1 MPCAPDHAG
10 RGGISMETLRDL
22 FEYVVRTAPQ
32 DRPLMRARAGGR
44 WVTLTAAQFAAQTR
58 ETAGRLAQAGVK
70 AGDRVVL
77 FCENRPQWH
86 IVDFA
91 CHLLGAVPVPLYP
104 TLPANQVQYIVAE
117 SGAGAL
123 LVSGKERA
131 RTAVQAA
138 ATIPGVRVIGI
149 DPDLAEGVPG
159 LDSLALPPQPPAAA
173 PLSGTTLAS
182 LIYTSG
188 TTGEPKGVMLSHR
201 NFISQIEALQ
211 PLYPIYPTDE
221 VISFLP
227 LSHVYARIVDYLFLY
242 CGCQITYVSPPEKVV
257 EYIAEVKPTIMGSF
271 PGLYEKAYVRILS
284 RLQQEG
290 GLKARLFAW
299 AMRVGRKARTAVWMD
314 RRPGILTRLTDA
326 LAKKLAF
333 SKVLERFGG
342 RLKFTV
348 SGGAP
353 LTREIAEFFDIIGLP
368 ILNGYG
374 LTESSP
380 VIAVN
385 RLETNRLGS
394 VGPAAPG
401 VEIHIAEDGEIFA
414 RGPNIM
420 LGYWHKPDATK
431 EAVDVD
437 GWLHTGDIGHLDP
450 DGFLFITDR
459 KKNLIATTGGK
470 KVAPEPI
477 EARLRASPYI
487 AQAVCVGERR
497 PYITALI
504 LPNFENLEAYFKE
517 RGLRGMNR
525 EQMSQHQ
532 LTRALVEAAVKEAN
546 ADLATFERIRRVEV
560 LAKDFSLEAGEI
572 TPKLN
577 VRRNVIVEHYQTV
590 IDEMYLKTHRPGEY
604 GLDEQEVGRG
614 E

>member
-1 MPCAPDHAG
+1 
-10 RGGISMETLRDL
+10 
-22 FEYVVRTAPQ
+22 
-32 DRPLMRARAGGR
+32 MRARAGGR
-44 WVTLTAAQFAAQTR
+44 WVTLAAAQFAAKTR

-173 PLSGTTLAS
+173 PLTGTTLAS

-201 NFISQIEALQ
+201 NFISQIKALR

-257 EYIAEVKPTIMGSF
+257 EYITEVKPTIMGSF
-271 PGLYEKAYVRILS
+271 PGLYEKAYVRIVS
-284 RLQQEG
+284 RLQHEG
-290 GLKARLFAW
+290 GLRARLFAW
-299 AMRVGRKARTAVWMD
+299 ALRVGRKARGAIWQG
-314 RRPGILTRLTDA
+314 RRPGLLTRLQYA
-326 LAKKLAF
+326 VARKLVFA
-333 SKVLERFGG
+333 KVLERFGG

-353 LTREIAEFFDIIGLP
+353 LAREVAEFFDIVGLP

-380 VIAVN
+380 VITVN

-394 VGPAAPG
+394 VGPTAPG
-401 VEIHIAEDGEIFA
+401 VEIHIAQDGEILA

-420 LGYWHKPDATK
+420 LGYWHKPEATK
-431 EAVDVD
+431 EAVDAG
-437 GWLHTGDIGHLDP
+437 GWLHTGDIGHLDK

-459 KKNLIATTGGK
+459 KKNLIATSGGK

-477 EARLRASPYI
+477 EARLRTSPYI

-504 LPNFENLEAYFKE
+504 VPNFENLEGYLNE
-517 RGLRGMNR
+517 HGIHGPTR
-525 EQMSQHQ
+525 EQVAEHP

-546 ADLATFERIRRVEV
+546 ADLAPFERIRRVEI
-560 LAKDFSLEAGEI
+560 LTKEFSLDAGEI

-577 VRRNVIVEHYQTV
+577 VRRNVITELYQAV
-590 IDEMYLKTHRPGEY
+590 IDGMYLKTHRPGEY
-604 GLDEQEVGRG
+604 ELDEHARAVVTADR
-614 E
+614 

>member
-1 MPCAPDHAG
+1 
-10 RGGISMETLRDL
+10 METLRDL
-22 FEYVVRTAPQ
+22 FEHVVRTAPQ

-58 ETAGRLAQAGVK
+58 ETAGRLSQAGVK

-104 TLPANQVQYIVAE
+104 TLPANQVQYIVAD
-117 SGAGAL
+117 SGAGVL

-138 ATIPGVRVIGI
+138 ANTPGVRVIGI

-173 PLSGTTLAS
+173 PLTGTTLAS

-201 NFISQIEALQ
+201 NFISQIEALR

-271 PGLYEKAYVRILS
+271 PGLYEKAYVRIVS
-284 RLQQEG
+284 RLQHEG
-290 GLKARLFAW
+290 GLRARLFAW
-299 AMRVGRKARTAVWMD
+299 ALRVGRKARGAIWQG
-314 RRPGILTRLTDA
+314 RRPGLLTRLQYA
-326 LAKKLAF
+326 VARKLVFA
-333 SKVLERFGG
+333 KVLERFGG

-353 LTREIAEFFDIIGLP
+353 LAREVAEFFDIVGLP

-380 VIAVN
+380 VITVN

-394 VGPAAPG
+394 VGPTAPG
-401 VEIHIAEDGEIFA
+401 VEIHIAQDGEILA

-420 LGYWHKPDATK
+420 LGYWHKPEATK
-431 EAVDVD
+431 EAVDAG
-437 GWLHTGDIGHLDP
+437 GWLHTGDIGHLDN

-459 KKNLIATTGGK
+459 KKNLIATSGGK

-477 EARLRASPYI
+477 EARLRTSPYI

-504 LPNFENLEAYFKE
+504 VPNFENLEGYLNE
-517 RGLRGMNR
+517 HGIHGLTR
-525 EQMSQHQ
+525 EQVAEHP

-546 ADLATFERIRRVEV
+546 ADLAPFERIRRVEI
-560 LAKDFSLEAGEI
+560 LTKEFSLDAGEI

-577 VRRNVIVEHYQTV
+577 VRRNVITEHYQAV

-604 GLDEQEVGRG
+604 ELDEQARAVVTADR
-614 E
+614 

>member
-1 MPCAPDHAG
+1 
-10 RGGISMETLRDL
+10 
-22 FEYVVRTAPQ
+22 
-32 DRPLMRARAGGR
+32 MRARAGGR

-138 ATIPGVRVIGI
+138 ATTPGVRVIGI

-173 PLSGTTLAS
+173 PLTGTTLAS

-201 NFISQIEALQ
+201 NFISQIEALR

-257 EYIAEVKPTIMGSF
+257 EYIAEIKPTIMGSF
-271 PGLYEKAYVRILS
+271 PGLYEKAYVRIVS
-284 RLQQEG
+284 RLQHEG
-290 GLKARLFAW
+290 GLRARLFAW
-299 AMRVGRKARTAVWMD
+299 ALRVGRKARGAIWQG
-314 RRPGILTRLTDA
+314 RRPGLLTRLQYA
-326 LAKKLAF
+326 VARKLVFA
-333 SKVLERFGG
+333 KVLERFGG

-353 LTREIAEFFDIIGLP
+353 LAREVAEFFDIVGLP

-380 VIAVN
+380 VITVN

-394 VGPAAPG
+394 VGPTAPG
-401 VEIHIAEDGEIFA
+401 VEIHIAQDGEILA

-420 LGYWHKPDATK
+420 LGYWHKPEATK
-431 EAVDVD
+431 EAVDAG
-437 GWLHTGDIGHLDP
+437 GWLHTGDIGHLDK

-459 KKNLIATTGGK
+459 KKNLIATSGGK

-477 EARLRASPYI
+477 EARLRTSPYI

-504 LPNFENLEAYFKE
+504 VPNFENLEGYLNE
-517 RGLRGMNR
+517 HGIHGPTR
-525 EQMSQHQ
+525 EQVAEHP

-546 ADLATFERIRRVEV
+546 ADLAPFERIRRVEI
-560 LAKDFSLEAGEI
+560 LTKEFSLDAGEM

-577 VRRNVIVEHYQTV
+577 VRRNVITEHYQAV

-604 GLDEQEVGRG
+604 ELDEHARAVVTADR
-614 E
+614 

>member
-1 MPCAPDHAG
+1 
-10 RGGISMETLRDL
+10 
-22 FEYVVRTAPQ
+22 
-32 DRPLMRARAGGR
+32 MRARAGGR
-44 WVTLTAAQFAAQTR
+44 WVTLAAAQFAAQTR

-104 TLPANQVQYIVAE
+104 TLPANQVQYIVAD
-117 SGAGAL
+117 SGAGVL

-271 PGLYEKAYVRILS
+271 PGLYEKAYVRIVS
-284 RLQQEG
+284 RLQHEG
-290 GLKARLFAW
+290 GLRARLFAW
-299 AMRVGRKARTAVWMD
+299 ALRVGRKARGAIWQG
-314 RRPGILTRLTDA
+314 RRPGLLTRLQYA
-326 LAKKLAF
+326 VARKLVFA
-333 SKVLERFGG
+333 KVLERFGG

-353 LTREIAEFFDIIGLP
+353 LAREVAEFFDIVGLP

-380 VIAVN
+380 VITVN

-394 VGPAAPG
+394 VGPTAPG
-401 VEIHIAEDGEIFA
+401 VEIHIAEDGEILA

-420 LGYWHKPDATK
+420 LGYWHKPEATK
-431 EAVDVD
+431 EAVDAA
-437 GWLHTGDIGHLDP
+437 GWLHTGDIGHLDK

-477 EARLRASPYI
+477 EARLRTSPYI

-504 LPNFENLEAYFKE
+504 VPNFENLEGYLNE
-517 RGLRGMNR
+517 HGIHGLTR
-525 EQMSQHQ
+525 EQVAEHP

-546 ADLATFERIRRVEV
+546 ADLAPFERIRRVEI
-560 LAKDFSLEAGEI
+560 LTKEFSLDAGEI

-577 VRRNVIVEHYQTV
+577 VRRNVITEHYQAV

-604 GLDEQEVGRG
+604 ELDEQARAVVTADR
-614 E
+614 

>member
-1 MPCAPDHAG
+1 
-10 RGGISMETLRDL
+10 
-22 FEYVVRTAPQ
+22 
-32 DRPLMRARAGGR
+32 MRARAGGR

-104 TLPANQVQYIVAE
+104 TLPANQVQYIVAD

-173 PLSGTTLAS
+173 PLTGTTLAS

-271 PGLYEKAYVRILS
+271 PGLYEKAYVRIVS
-284 RLQQEG
+284 RLQHEG
-290 GLKARLFAW
+290 GLRARLFAW
-299 AMRVGRKARTAVWMD
+299 ALRVGRKARGAIWQG
-314 RRPGILTRLTDA
+314 RRPGLLTRLQYA
-326 LAKKLAF
+326 VARKLVFA
-333 SKVLERFGG
+333 KVLERFGG

-353 LTREIAEFFDIIGLP
+353 LAREVAEFFDIVGLP

-380 VIAVN
+380 VITVN

-394 VGPAAPG
+394 VGPTAPG
-401 VEIHIAEDGEIFA
+401 VEIHIAQDGEILA

-420 LGYWHKPDATK
+420 LGYWHKPEATK
-431 EAVDVD
+431 EAVDAG
-437 GWLHTGDIGHLDP
+437 GWLHTGDIGHLDK

-459 KKNLIATTGGK
+459 KKNLIATSGGK

-477 EARLRASPYI
+477 EARLRTSPYI

-504 LPNFENLEAYFKE
+504 VPNFENLEGYLNE
-517 RGLRGMNR
+517 HGIHGPTR
-525 EQMSQHQ
+525 EQVAEHP

-546 ADLATFERIRRVEV
+546 ADLAPFERIRRVEI
-560 LAKDFSLEAGEI
+560 LTKEFSLDAGEI

-577 VRRNVIVEHYQTV
+577 VRRNVITEHYQAV

-604 GLDEQEVGRG
+604 ELDEHARAVVTADR
-614 E
+614 

>member
-1 MPCAPDHAG
+1 
-10 RGGISMETLRDL
+10 METLRDL
-22 FEYVVRTAPQ
+22 FEHVLRTIPP
-32 DRPLMRARAGGR
+32 DRPLMRARTRGR
-44 WVTLTAAQFAAQTR
+44 WMTLTTAQFASQTR
-58 ETAGRLAQAGVK
+58 QTAARLAGAGVN
-70 AGDRVVL
+70 AGDRVAL
-77 FCENRPQWH
+77 FSENRPQWH
-86 IVDFA
+86 IIDFA

-104 TLPANQVQYIVAE
+104 TLPAKQVQYIVAD
-117 SGAGAL
+117 SGAKVL
-123 LVSGKERA
+123 VVSGKERA

-138 ATIPGVRVIGI
+138 AATPGVRVIGI
-149 DPDLAEGVPG
+149 DPDLADGVPG
-159 LDSLALPPQPPAAA
+159 LDSLALPPQAPAAP
-173 PLSGTTLAS
+173 PLTDTDLAS

-188 TTGEPKGVMLSHR
+188 TMGEPKGVMLSHR
-201 NFISQIEALQ
+201 NFTSQINALR
-211 PLYPIYPTDE
+211 PLYPIFSTDE

-227 LSHVYARIVDYLFLY
+227 LSHIYARILDYLFLY

-257 EYIAEVKPTIMGSF
+257 EYIAEVRPTIMGSF

-314 RRPGILTRLTDA
+314 RRPGILTRLEDA
-326 LAKKLAF
+326 LAKKLVF

-504 LPNFENLEAYFKE
+504 VPNFENLEAYFKE
-517 RGLRGMNR
+517 RGLRGMTR

-577 VRRNVIVEHYQTV
+577 VRRNVIVEHYQSV

-604 GLDEQEVGRG
+604 G
-614 E
+614 

>member
-1 MPCAPDHAG
+1 
-10 RGGISMETLRDL
+10 
-22 FEYVVRTAPQ
+22 
-32 DRPLMRARAGGR
+32 MRARAGGR

-104 TLPANQVQYIVAE
+104 TLPANQVQYIVAD
-117 SGAGAL
+117 SGAGVL

-173 PLSGTTLAS
+173 PLTGTTLAS

-271 PGLYEKAYVRILS
+271 PGLYEKAYVRIVS
-284 RLQQEG
+284 RLQHEG
-290 GLKARLFAW
+290 GLRARLFAW
-299 AMRVGRKARTAVWMD
+299 ALRVGRKARGAIWQG
-314 RRPGILTRLTDA
+314 RRPGLLTRLQYA
-326 LAKKLAF
+326 VARKLVFA
-333 SKVLERFGG
+333 KVLERFGG

-353 LTREIAEFFDIIGLP
+353 LAREVAEFFDIVGLP

-380 VIAVN
+380 VITVN

-394 VGPAAPG
+394 VGPTAPG
-401 VEIHIAEDGEIFA
+401 VEIHIAEDGEILA

-420 LGYWHKPDATK
+420 LGYWHKPEATK
-431 EAVDVD
+431 EAVDAG
-437 GWLHTGDIGHLDP
+437 GWLHTGDIGHLDK

-459 KKNLIATTGGK
+459 KKNLIATSGGK

-477 EARLRASPYI
+477 EARLRTSPYI

-504 LPNFENLEAYFKE
+504 VPNFENLEGYLNEHGIHGLTRE
-517 RGLRGMNR
+517 RVA
-525 EQMSQHQ
+525 EHQ

-546 ADLATFERIRRVEV
+546 ADLAPFERIRRVEI
-560 LAKDFSLEAGEI
+560 LTKEFSLDAGEI

-577 VRRNVIVEHYQTV
+577 VRRNVITEHYQAV

-604 GLDEQEVGRG
+604 ELDEHARAVVTADR
-614 E
+614 

>member
-1 MPCAPDHAG
+1 
-10 RGGISMETLRDL
+10 
-22 FEYVVRTAPQ
+22 
-32 DRPLMRARAGGR
+32 MRARAGGR
-44 WVTLTAAQFAAQTR
+44 WVTLTAVQFAAQTR

-104 TLPANQVQYIVAE
+104 TLPANQVQYIVAD
-117 SGAGAL
+117 SRAGAL

-173 PLSGTTLAS
+173 PLTGTTLAS

-201 NFISQIEALQ
+201 NFISQIEALR

-271 PGLYEKAYVRILS
+271 PGLYEKAYVRIVS
-284 RLQQEG
+284 RLQHEG
-290 GLKARLFAW
+290 GLRARLFAW
-299 AMRVGRKARTAVWMD
+299 ALRVGRKARGAIWQG
-314 RRPGILTRLTDA
+314 RRPGLLTRLQYA
-326 LAKKLAF
+326 VARKLVFA
-333 SKVLERFGG
+333 KVLERFGG

-353 LTREIAEFFDIIGLP
+353 LAREVAEFFDIVGLP

-380 VIAVN
+380 VITVN

-394 VGPAAPG
+394 VGPTAPG
-401 VEIHIAEDGEIFA
+401 VEIHIAEDGEILA

-420 LGYWHKPDATK
+420 LGYWHKPEATK
-431 EAVDVD
+431 EAVDAG
-437 GWLHTGDIGHLDP
+437 GWLHTGDIGHLDK

-459 KKNLIATTGGK
+459 KKNLIATSGGK

-477 EARLRASPYI
+477 EARLRTSPYI

-504 LPNFENLEAYFKE
+504 VPNFENLEGYLNE
-517 RGLRGMNR
+517 HGIHGPTR
-525 EQMSQHQ
+525 EQVAEHP

-546 ADLATFERIRRVEV
+546 ADLAPFERIRRVEI
-560 LAKDFSLEAGEI
+560 LTKEFSLDAGEI

-577 VRRNVIVEHYQTV
+577 VRRNVITEHYQAV

-604 GLDEQEVGRG
+604 ELDEHARAVVTADR
-614 E
+614 

>member
-1 MPCAPDHAG
+1 
-10 RGGISMETLRDL
+10 
-22 FEYVVRTAPQ
+22 
-32 DRPLMRARAGGR
+32 MRARAGGR

-58 ETAGRLAQAGVK
+58 ETAGRLSQAGVK

-104 TLPANQVQYIVAE
+104 TLPANQVQYIVAD
-117 SGAGAL
+117 SGAGVL

-138 ATIPGVRVIGI
+138 ANTPGVRVIGI

-173 PLSGTTLAS
+173 PLTGTTLAS

-201 NFISQIEALQ
+201 NFISQIKALQ

-271 PGLYEKAYVRILS
+271 PGLYEKAYVRIVS
-284 RLQQEG
+284 RLQHEG
-290 GLKARLFAW
+290 GLRARLFAW
-299 AMRVGRKARTAVWMD
+299 ALRVGRKARGAIWQG
-314 RRPGILTRLTDA
+314 RRPGLLTRLQYA
-326 LAKKLAF
+326 VARKLVFA
-333 SKVLERFGG
+333 KVLERFGG

-353 LTREIAEFFDIIGLP
+353 LAREVAEFFDIVGLP

-380 VIAVN
+380 VITVN

-394 VGPAAPG
+394 VGPTAPG
-401 VEIHIAEDGEIFA
+401 VEIHIAEDGEILA

-420 LGYWHKPDATK
+420 LGYWHKPEATK
-431 EAVDVD
+431 EAVDAG
-437 GWLHTGDIGHLDP
+437 GWLHTGDIGHLDN

-459 KKNLIATTGGK
+459 KKNLIATSGGK

-477 EARLRASPYI
+477 EARLRTSPYI

-504 LPNFENLEAYFKE
+504 VPNFENLEGYLNE
-517 RGLRGMNR
+517 HGIHGLTR
-525 EQMSQHQ
+525 EQVAEHP

-546 ADLATFERIRRVEV
+546 ADLAPFERIRRVEI
-560 LAKDFSLEAGEI
+560 LTKEFSLDAGEI

-577 VRRNVIVEHYQTV
+577 VRRNVITEHYQAV

-604 GLDEQEVGRG
+604 ELDEQARAVVTADRCRA
-614 E
+614 

>member
-1 MPCAPDHAG
+1 
-10 RGGISMETLRDL
+10 
-22 FEYVVRTAPQ
+22 
-32 DRPLMRARAGGR
+32 MRARAGGR
-44 WVTLTAAQFAAQTR
+44 WVPLTAAQFAAQTR

-104 TLPANQVQYIVAE
+104 TLPANQVQYIVAD
-117 SGAGAL
+117 SGAGVL

-173 PLSGTTLAS
+173 PLTGTTLAS

-201 NFISQIEALQ
+201 NFISQIEALR

-271 PGLYEKAYVRILS
+271 PGLYEKAYVRIVS
-284 RLQQEG
+284 RLQHEG
-290 GLKARLFAW
+290 GLRARLFAW
-299 AMRVGRKARTAVWMD
+299 ALRVGRKARGAIWQG
-314 RRPGILTRLTDA
+314 RRPGLLTRLQYA
-326 LAKKLAF
+326 VARKLVFA
-333 SKVLERFGG
+333 KVLERFGG

-353 LTREIAEFFDIIGLP
+353 LAREVAEFFDIVGLP

-380 VIAVN
+380 VITVN

-394 VGPAAPG
+394 VGPTAPG
-401 VEIHIAEDGEIFA
+401 VEIHIAEDGEILA

-420 LGYWHKPDATK
+420 LGYWHKPEATK
-431 EAVDVD
+431 EAVDAA
-437 GWLHTGDIGHLDP
+437 GWLHTGDIGHLDK

-477 EARLRASPYI
+477 EARLRTSPYI

-504 LPNFENLEAYFKE
+504 VPNFENLEGYLNEHGIHGLTRE
-517 RGLRGMNR
+517 RVA
-525 EQMSQHQ
+525 EHQ

-546 ADLATFERIRRVEV
+546 ADLAPFERIRRVEI
-560 LAKDFSLEAGEI
+560 LTKEFSLDAGEI

-577 VRRNVIVEHYQTV
+577 VRRNVITEHYQAV

-604 GLDEQEVGRG
+604 ELDEQARAVVTADR
-614 E
+614 

>member
-1 MPCAPDHAG
+1 
-10 RGGISMETLRDL
+10 
-22 FEYVVRTAPQ
+22 
-32 DRPLMRARAGGR
+32 MRARAGGR

-104 TLPANQVQYIVAE
+104 TLPANQVQYIVAD

-271 PGLYEKAYVRILS
+271 PGLYEKAYVRIVS
-284 RLQQEG
+284 RLQHEG
-290 GLKARLFAW
+290 GLRARLFAW
-299 AMRVGRKARTAVWMD
+299 ALRVGRKARGAIWQG
-314 RRPGILTRLTDA
+314 RRPGLLTRLQYA
-326 LAKKLAF
+326 VARKLVFA
-333 SKVLERFGG
+333 KVLERFGG

-353 LTREIAEFFDIIGLP
+353 LAREVAEFFDIVGLP

-380 VIAVN
+380 VITVN

-394 VGPAAPG
+394 VGPTAPG
-401 VEIHIAEDGEIFA
+401 VEIHIAEDGEILA

-420 LGYWHKPDATK
+420 LGYWHKPEATK
-431 EAVDVD
+431 EAVDAG
-437 GWLHTGDIGHLDP
+437 GWLHTGDIGHLDK

-459 KKNLIATTGGK
+459 KKNLIATSGGK

-477 EARLRASPYI
+477 EARLRTSPYI

-504 LPNFENLEAYFKE
+504 VPNFENLEGYLNEHGIHGPTRE
-517 RGLRGMNR
+517 RVA
-525 EQMSQHQ
+525 EHP

-546 ADLATFERIRRVEV
+546 ADLAPFERIRRVEI
-560 LAKDFSLEAGEI
+560 LTKEFSLDAGEI

-577 VRRNVIVEHYQTV
+577 VRRNVITEHYQAV

-604 GLDEQEVGRG
+604 ELDEQARAVVTADR
-614 E
+614 

>member
-1 MPCAPDHAG
+1 
-10 RGGISMETLRDL
+10 
-22 FEYVVRTAPQ
+22 
-32 DRPLMRARAGGR
+32 MRARAGGR

-104 TLPANQVQYIVAE
+104 TLPANQVQYIVAD
-117 SGAGAL
+117 SGAGVL

-173 PLSGTTLAS
+173 PLTGTTLAS

-201 NFISQIEALQ
+201 NFISQIEALR

-271 PGLYEKAYVRILS
+271 PGLYEKAYVRIVS
-284 RLQQEG
+284 RLQHEG
-290 GLKARLFAW
+290 GLRARLFAW
-299 AMRVGRKARTAVWMD
+299 ALRVGRKARGAIWQG
-314 RRPGILTRLTDA
+314 RRPGLLTRLQYA
-326 LAKKLAF
+326 VARKLVFA
-333 SKVLERFGG
+333 KVLERFGG

-353 LTREIAEFFDIIGLP
+353 LAREVAEFFDIVGLP

-380 VIAVN
+380 VITVN

-394 VGPAAPG
+394 VGPTAPG
-401 VEIHIAEDGEIFA
+401 VEIHIAEDGEILA

-420 LGYWHKPDATK
+420 LGYWHKPEATK
-431 EAVDVD
+431 EAVDAG
-437 GWLHTGDIGHLDP
+437 GWLHTGDIGHLDK

-459 KKNLIATTGGK
+459 KKNLIATSGGK

-477 EARLRASPYI
+477 EARLRTSPYI

-504 LPNFENLEAYFKE
+504 VPNFENLEGYLNE
-517 RGLRGMNR
+517 HGIHGPTR
-525 EQMSQHQ
+525 EQVAEHP
-532 LTRALVEAAVKEAN
+532 LIRALVEAAVKEAN
-546 ADLATFERIRRVEV
+546 ADLAPFERIRRVEI
-560 LAKDFSLEAGEI
+560 LTKEFSLDAGEI

-577 VRRNVIVEHYQTV
+577 VRRNVITEHYQAV

-604 GLDEQEVGRG
+604 ELDEHARAVVTADR
-614 E
+614 

>member
-1 MPCAPDHAG
+1 M
-10 RGGISMETLRDL
+10 
-22 FEYVVRTAPQ
+22 
-32 DRPLMRARAGGR
+32 
-44 WVTLTAAQFAAQTR
+44 TLTTAQFASQTR
-58 ETAGRLAQAGVK
+58 QTAARLAGAGVN
-70 AGDRVVL
+70 AGDRVAL
-77 FCENRPQWH
+77 FSENRPQWH
-86 IVDFA
+86 IIDFA

-104 TLPANQVQYIVAE
+104 TLPAKQVQYIVAD
-117 SGAGAL
+117 SGAKVL
-123 LVSGKERA
+123 VVSGKERA

-138 ATIPGVRVIGI
+138 AATPGVRVIGI
-149 DPDLAEGVPG
+149 DPDLADGVPG
-159 LDSLALPPQPPAAA
+159 LDSLALPPQAPAAP
-173 PLSGTTLAS
+173 PLTDTDLAS

-188 TTGEPKGVMLSHR
+188 TMGEPKGVMLSHR
-201 NFISQIEALQ
+201 NFTSQINALR
-211 PLYPIYPTDE
+211 PLYPIFSTDE

-227 LSHVYARIVDYLFLY
+227 LSHIYARILDYLFLY

-257 EYIAEVKPTIMGSF
+257 EYIAEVRPTIMGSF

-314 RRPGILTRLTDA
+314 RRPGILTRLEDA
-326 LAKKLAF
+326 LAKKLVF

-504 LPNFENLEAYFKE
+504 VPNFENLEAYFKE
-517 RGLRGMNR
+517 RGLRGMTR

-577 VRRNVIVEHYQTV
+577 VRRNVIVEHYQSV

>member
-1 MPCAPDHAG
+1 M
-10 RGGISMETLRDL
+10 
-22 FEYVVRTAPQ
+22 
-32 DRPLMRARAGGR
+32 
-44 WVTLTAAQFAAQTR
+44 TLTTAQFASQTR
-58 ETAGRLAQAGVK
+58 QTAARLAGAGVN
-70 AGDRVVL
+70 AGDRVAL
-77 FCENRPQWH
+77 FSENRPQWH
-86 IVDFA
+86 IIDFA

-104 TLPANQVQYIVAE
+104 TLPAKQVQYIVAD
-117 SGAGAL
+117 SGAKVL
-123 LVSGKERA
+123 VVSGKERA

-138 ATIPGVRVIGI
+138 AATPGVRVIGI
-149 DPDLAEGVPG
+149 DPDLADGVPG
-159 LDSLALPPQPPAAA
+159 LDSLALPPQAPAAP
-173 PLSGTTLAS
+173 PLTDTDLAS

-188 TTGEPKGVMLSHR
+188 TMGEPKGVMLSHR
-201 NFISQIEALQ
+201 NFTSQINALR
-211 PLYPIYPTDE
+211 PLYPIFSTDE

-227 LSHVYARIVDYLFLY
+227 LSHIYARILDYLFLY

-257 EYIAEVKPTIMGSF
+257 EYIAEVRPTIMGSF

-314 RRPGILTRLTDA
+314 RRPGILTRLEDA
-326 LAKKLAF
+326 LAKKLVF

-437 GWLHTGDIGHLDP
+437 GWLHTGDIGHLDK

-504 LPNFENLEAYFKE
+504 VPNFENLEAYFKE

-577 VRRNVIVEHYQTV
+577 VRRNVIVEHYQSV

-604 GLDEQEVGRG
+604 GLDEHETVASRQ
-614 E
+614 

>member
-1 MPCAPDHAG
+1 
-10 RGGISMETLRDL
+10 
-22 FEYVVRTAPQ
+22 
-32 DRPLMRARAGGR
+32 MRARAGGR
-44 WVTLTAAQFAAQTR
+44 WITLTAAQFAAQTR

-104 TLPANQVQYIVAE
+104 TLPANQVQYIVAD

-173 PLSGTTLAS
+173 PLTGTTLAS

-201 NFISQIEALQ
+201 NFISQIEALR

-271 PGLYEKAYVRILS
+271 PGLYEKAYVRIVS
-284 RLQQEG
+284 RLQHEG
-290 GLKARLFAW
+290 GLRARLFAW
-299 AMRVGRKARTAVWMD
+299 ALRVGRKARGAIWQG
-314 RRPGILTRLTDA
+314 RRPGLLTRLQYA
-326 LAKKLAF
+326 VARKLVFA
-333 SKVLERFGG
+333 KVLERFGG

-348 SGGAP
+348 SGGAA
-353 LTREIAEFFDIIGLP
+353 LAREVAEFFDIVGLP

-380 VIAVN
+380 VITVN

-394 VGPAAPG
+394 VGPTAPG
-401 VEIHIAEDGEIFA
+401 VEIHIAEDGEILA

-420 LGYWHKPDATK
+420 LGYWHKPEATK
-431 EAVDVD
+431 EAVDAG
-437 GWLHTGDIGHLDP
+437 GWLHTGDIGHLDK

-459 KKNLIATTGGK
+459 KKNLIATSGGK

-477 EARLRASPYI
+477 EARLRTSPYI

-504 LPNFENLEAYFKE
+504 VPNFENLEGYLNE
-517 RGLRGMNR
+517 HGIHGPTR
-525 EQMSQHQ
+525 EQVAEHP

-546 ADLATFERIRRVEV
+546 ADLAPFERIRRVEI
-560 LAKDFSLEAGEI
+560 LTKEFSLDAGEI

-577 VRRNVIVEHYQTV
+577 VRRNVITEHYQAV

-604 GLDEQEVGRG
+604 ELDEHARAVVTADR
-614 E
+614 

>member
-1 MPCAPDHAG
+1 MAPGANPGGGERAFPAWGGVG
-10 RGGISMETLRDL
+10 RGEGAPPLRREGWVAFPESTQRTVRRITQAVGGRLMETLRDL
-22 FEYVVRTAPQ
+22 FEHVLRTIPP
-32 DRPLMRARAGGR
+32 DRPLMRARTGGR
-44 WVTLTAAQFAAQTR
+44 WMTLTTAQFASQTR
-58 ETAGRLAQAGVK
+58 QTAARLAGAGVN
-70 AGDRVVL
+70 AGDRVAL
-77 FCENRPQWH
+77 FSENRPQWH
-86 IVDFA
+86 IIDFA

-104 TLPANQVQYIVAE
+104 TLPAKQVQYIVAD
-117 SGAGAL
+117 SGAKVL
-123 LVSGKERA
+123 VVSGKELA

-138 ATIPGVRVIGI
+138 AATPGVRVIGI
-149 DPDLAEGVPG
+149 DPDLADGVPG
-159 LDSLALPPQPPAAA
+159 LDSLALPPQAPAAP
-173 PLSGTTLAS
+173 PLTDTDLAS

-188 TTGEPKGVMLSHR
+188 TMGEPKGVMLSHR
-201 NFISQIEALQ
+201 NFTSQINALR
-211 PLYPIYPTDE
+211 PLYPIFSTDE

-227 LSHVYARIVDYLFLY
+227 LSHIYARILDYLFLY

-257 EYIAEVKPTIMGSF
+257 EYIAEVRPTIMGSF

-299 AMRVGRKARTAVWMD
+299 AMRVGRKARTAVWTG
-314 RRPGILTRLTDA
+314 RRPDVLTRLQYA
-326 LAKKLAF
+326 VAKKLVFA
-333 SKVLERFGG
+333 KVLERFGG

-368 ILNGYG
+368 ILDGYG

-401 VEIHIAEDGEIFA
+401 VEIPLAEDGEIFA

-420 LGYWHKPDATK
+420 LGYWHKADATK
-431 EAVDVD
+431 EAVDGD
-437 GWLHTGDIGHLDP
+437 GWLHTGDIGYLDR

-504 LPNFENLEAYFKE
+504 VPNFENLEAYFKE
-517 RGLRGMNR
+517 RGLRGMTR
-525 EQMSQHQ
+525 EPMSQHQ
-532 LTRALVEAAVKEAN
+532 LTRAPAEAAVKAAN
-546 ADLATFERIRRVEV
+546 AD
-560 LAKDFSLEAGEI
+560 
-572 TPKLN
+572 P
-577 VRRNVIVEHYQTV
+577 
-590 IDEMYLKTHRPGEY
+590 
-604 GLDEQEVGRG
+604 
-614 E
+614 

>member
-1 MPCAPDHAG
+1 
-10 RGGISMETLRDL
+10 
-22 FEYVVRTAPQ
+22 
-32 DRPLMRARAGGR
+32 MRARAGGR
-44 WVTLTAAQFAAQTR
+44 WITLTAAQFAAQTR

-104 TLPANQVQYIVAE
+104 TLPANQVQYIVAD

-173 PLSGTTLAS
+173 PLTGTTLAS

-201 NFISQIEALQ
+201 NFISQIEALR

-227 LSHVYARIVDYLFLY
+227 LSHVYARIMDYLFLY

-271 PGLYEKAYVRILS
+271 PGLYEKAYVRIVS
-284 RLQQEG
+284 RLQHEG
-290 GLKARLFAW
+290 GLRARLFAW
-299 AMRVGRKARTAVWMD
+299 ALRVGRKARGAIWQG
-314 RRPGILTRLTDA
+314 RRPGLLTRLQYA
-326 LAKKLAF
+326 VARKLVFA
-333 SKVLERFGG
+333 KVLERFGG

-348 SGGAP
+348 SGGAA
-353 LTREIAEFFDIIGLP
+353 LAREVAEFFDIVGLP

-380 VIAVN
+380 VITVN

-394 VGPAAPG
+394 VGPTAPG
-401 VEIHIAEDGEIFA
+401 VEIHIVEDGEILA

-420 LGYWHKPDATK
+420 LGYWHKPEATK
-431 EAVDVD
+431 EAVDAG
-437 GWLHTGDIGHLDP
+437 GWLHTGDIGHLDK

-459 KKNLIATTGGK
+459 KKNLIATSGGK

-477 EARLRASPYI
+477 EARLRTSPYI

-504 LPNFENLEAYFKE
+504 VPNFENLEGYLNE
-517 RGLRGMNR
+517 HGIHGPTR
-525 EQMSQHQ
+525 EQVAEHP

-546 ADLATFERIRRVEV
+546 ADLAPFERIRRVEI
-560 LAKDFSLEAGEI
+560 LTKEFSLDAGEI

-577 VRRNVIVEHYQTV
+577 VRRNVITEHYQAV

-604 GLDEQEVGRG
+604 ELDEHARAVVTADR
-614 E
+614 

>member
-1 MPCAPDHAG
+1 
-10 RGGISMETLRDL
+10 
-22 FEYVVRTAPQ
+22 
-32 DRPLMRARAGGR
+32 MRARAGGR

-104 TLPANQVQYIVAE
+104 TLPANQVQYIVAD
-117 SGAGAL
+117 SGAGVL

-138 ATIPGVRVIGI
+138 ATIQGVRVIGI

-271 PGLYEKAYVRILS
+271 PGLYEKAYVRIVS
-284 RLQQEG
+284 RLQHEG
-290 GLKARLFAW
+290 GLRARLFAW
-299 AMRVGRKARTAVWMD
+299 ALRVGRKARGAIWQG
-314 RRPGILTRLTDA
+314 RRPGLLTRLQYA
-326 LAKKLAF
+326 VARKLVFA
-333 SKVLERFGG
+333 KVLERFGG

-353 LTREIAEFFDIIGLP
+353 LAREVAEFFDIVGLP

-380 VIAVN
+380 VITVN

-394 VGPAAPG
+394 VGPTAPG
-401 VEIHIAEDGEIFA
+401 VEIHIAEDGEILA

-420 LGYWHKPDATK
+420 LGYWHKPEATK
-431 EAVDVD
+431 EAVDAA
-437 GWLHTGDIGHLDP
+437 GWLHTGDIGHLDK

-477 EARLRASPYI
+477 EARLRTSPYI

-504 LPNFENLEAYFKE
+504 VPNFENLEGYLNE
-517 RGLRGMNR
+517 HGIHGPTR
-525 EQMSQHQ
+525 EQVAEHP

-546 ADLATFERIRRVEV
+546 ADLAPFERIRRVEI
-560 LAKDFSLEAGEI
+560 LTKEFSLDAGEI

-577 VRRNVIVEHYQTV
+577 VRRNVITEHYQAV

-604 GLDEQEVGRG
+604 ELDEQARAVVTADR
-614 E
+614 